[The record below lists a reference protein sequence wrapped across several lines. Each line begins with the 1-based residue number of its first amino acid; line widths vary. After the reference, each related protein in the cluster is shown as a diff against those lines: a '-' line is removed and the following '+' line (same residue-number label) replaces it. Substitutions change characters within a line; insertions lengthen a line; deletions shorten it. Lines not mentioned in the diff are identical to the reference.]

1 MQLCKT
7 DIARLERRDYRRED
21 FVHRGADG
29 IDRLRN
35 TGEYC
40 FFYDHE
46 RRRCKEYSRRPLGCV
61 IYPVNISADGEV
73 VVDELCPEASS
84 VGREEFESKGRRLHM
99 LLDTIA
105 LEARLNDFRSTK

>member
-1 MQLCKT
+1 M
-7 DIARLERRDYRRED
+7 R
-21 FVHRGADG
+21 RGADG
-29 IDRLRN
+29 IPRLRN

-46 RRRCKEYSRRPLGCV
+46 KKRCGEYSRRPLGCV
-61 IYPVNISADGEV
+61 IYPVNLSVDGDV

-84 VGREEFESKGRRLHM
+84 VRSEELDSKGRRLRK

-105 LEARLNDFRSTK
+105 LEVKMHNQCT